1 MFLHP
6 RENRVRNIRAPHI
19 NGSGCCEE
27 YYRLIRNG
35 ALRNRKSDKSA
46 LGEVHPAAG
55 DPFLNMIQVRGFL
68 AQEDGT
74 ADPSASRAP
83 GGHFS
88 REYKLWKARI
98 QGADILLKTAEPI
111 VLSSRNRNS
120 MAPSAMKSDLV

>member
-6 RENRVRNIRAPHI
+6 RENRVRNIRALHI
-19 NGSGCCEE
+19 DGSGCCEE

-35 ALRNRKSDKSA
+35 ALRNRRSDKSA
-46 LGEVHPAAG
+46 LDEVHPAAG
-55 DPFLNMIQVRGFL
+55 DPFLNMVQVRGFL

-74 ADPSASRAP
+74 ANPSACHAH
-83 GGHFS
+83 GDNFS
-88 REYKLWKARI
+88 REYRLWKAHIR
-98 QGADILLKTAEPI
+98 GADILLKTVEPI